1 MGLQERA
8 LAAARADSGLQTD
21 RAARELQ
28 SENSRLLSEMQN
40 LENELQSVERERDRS
55 SANATSLSDEV
66 GLPLEAHAMH
76 QHIEPGMCCLAECS
90 HCVSQHI

>member
-1 MGLQERA
+1 MWSDVPVLGLQVGA
-8 LAAARADSGLQTD
+8 LAAAQANSGLQTD
-21 RAARELQ
+21 KVARELQ

-66 GLPLEAHAMH
+66 ELPLEIEEMH
-76 QHIEPGMCCLAECS
+76 RHI
-90 HCVSQHI
+90 